1 MITVK
6 NVSGTRE
13 NLKFIR
19 SIRDEVF
26 INEQGIA
33 PELECDGL
41 DEEAVHALVFV
52 EGNAVATGRI
62 LVDGHIG
69 RIAVLAEYRGRGFGA
84 MVVSSLI
91 DEALAHHYSR
101 VYLGSQKQAI
111 DFYIKLG
118 FRPFGDEFMD
128 AGIPHLSMERLL

>member
-6 NVSGTRE
+6 NVPCTRE

-26 INEQGIA
+26 IKEQRIA
-33 PELECDGL
+33 PALEYDGL

-52 EGNAVATGRI
+52 GGNAVATGRI

-84 MVVSSLI
+84 MVVSSLL
-91 DEALAHHYSR
+91 DEASAHQYSR

-118 FRPFGDEFMD
+118 FKPFGDEFMD
-128 AGIPHLSMERLL
+128 AGIPHLSMKKLL